1 MRLVVPGDDV
11 RAAIDCSTCTEAPG
25 SGHCWSFL
33 GRNNELLRCLSDEFI
48 ADAHDR
54 LNKTLDVF
62 DLAAKVDEAGTKS
75 KVPVHY
81 RATGKKLGFLN
92 EAPQDV
98 GIEIVEVADAIV
110 YVAKATDGE
119 RRFSE

>member
-1 MRLVVPGDDV
+1 MMSLR
-11 RAAIDCSTCTEAPG
+11 
-25 SGHCWSFL
+25 
-33 GRNNELLRCLSDEFI
+33 RNAELLRCLSDEFI

-54 LNKTLDVF
+54 INESLDMF
-62 DLAAKVDEAGTKS
+62 DVAAKVDEAGTKS

-81 RATGKKLGFLN
+81 SATRKKLGFLN

-110 YVAKATDGE
+110 
-119 RRFSE
+119 